1 MNTGRILL
9 GGVAALL
16 LLVGSVVSP
25 AYAQQ
30 LLGPTPVPPPGI
42 EPEVIPGQYIVELKR
57 AVERDAFINEHRV
70 AAFRRYTII
79 NGFAARM
86 SERAAIRLA
95 ANVRIRSVS
104 PDLVVHASPKPDSP
118 PGKKGGGGGGD
129 GDEPTGGNCPDFSS
143 NPAFDPTANPEVAPT
158 GVSRIDALSATATGA
173 GVKVAVIDT
182 GIDPCHPDLVA
193 NYKGGKNLLKKGNN
207 PPLDDNGHGTHVAG
221 IIAAAANGFGV
232 VGVAPEVDLY
242 AVKVLD
248 AKGEGTLSTVIKG
261 LDWAAKNKMRV
272 ANLSLTAIDFSF
284 AMGPMCTAVANAAAA
299 GVTVVAAAGNFISDA
314 IAFTPANCVDS
325 LTVSAFVDLNG
336 MDTASGSITIDG
348 GFGPIVEYD
357 ETFANSFSN
366 YSNYCWD
373 LDGDF
378 VCTNDD
384 TLVVNLMGPGV
395 EILST
400 TPTSSFTLSA
410 EGVAANYGIL
420 TGTSMAAPHVAGAS
434 ALFIE
439 ANPTADTDQVRTAL
453 TIGLTMG
460 STVYTGGECDSGTPG
475 SSLPLQCSPAWPDY
489 PDFSLEPSSEPL
501 VDAGP

>member
-1 MNTGRILL
+1 MKAGRIIL
-9 GGVAALL
+9 GAVGVFVI
-16 LLVGSVVSP
+16 LVGSMMGP
-25 AYAQQ
+25 AEAQE
-30 LLGPTPVPPPGI
+30 LIGPTPLPTPPGK
-42 EPEVIPGQYIVELKR
+42 PEVIPGQYIVELKPWVR
-57 AVERDAFINEHRV
+57 RDAFINEHRI
-70 AAFRRYTII
+70 AAFYRYGII

-86 SERAAIRLA
+86 SQQAADRLA

-104 PDLVVHASPKPDSP
+104 PDLVVRASPKPDSP
-118 PGKKGGGGGGD
+118 PGKKGGGGA
-129 GDEPTGGNCPDFSS
+129 GDEPTGGNCPDFSN
-143 NPAFDPTANPEVAPT
+143 NPAFNPNLNKEAPST
-158 GVSRIDALSATATGA
+158 GVSRIGAAPDPAKLTGA

-193 NYKGGKNLLKKGNN
+193 NYKGGKNLMEKGNK

-248 AKGEGTLSTVIKG
+248 ANGEGTLSNVIKG

-272 ANLSLTAIDFSF
+272 ANLSLSAIDFSL

-325 LTVSAFVDLNG
+325 VTVSGFADS
-336 MDTASGSITIDG
+336 DGSPGDVGPGLDYDGDGIID
-348 GFGPIVEYD
+348 END
-357 ETFANSFSN
+357 DTFAESFSN

-373 LDGDF
+373 LDGNGL
-378 VCTNDD
+378 CTNAD

-400 TPTSSFTLSA
+400 FPTYPVTLS
-410 EGVAANYGIL
+410 GANNYATL
-420 TGTSMAAPHVAGAS
+420 TGTSMATPHVAGAA

-439 ANPTADTDQVRTAL
+439 ANPTANTDQVRTAL
-453 TIGLTMG
+453 TIGLSMG
-460 STVYTGGECDSGTPG
+460 SIVYTGGECVSGAPG
-475 SSLPLQCSPAWPDY
+475 SGIPLQCSPAWPDD
-489 PDFSLEPSSEPL
+489 PDFSWEPL